1 MLSVGGGIASAKTFD
16 MRVVS
21 KSEVADHVFSAISKE
36 EVAPI
41 SAFLTSKNVR
51 LKNEMDDEV
60 AALID
65 VDDVD
70 MGSDEDDEDA
80 SIESE
85 DDKRGK
91 KGKGKGKGA
100 DKAKVKAAAD
110 DEDDES
116 GEWGDFDPARV
127 CLVWCR
133 GRLAEVKACRHR
145 VCFFGAGDSSIKST
159 VSCVRHHASGV
170 SLLLY
175 TLIVL
180 SIAALSSSPC
190 YLCALR
196 ISR

>member
-1 MLSVGGGIASAKTFD
+1 

-110 DEDDES
+110 DDDDES
-116 GEWGDFDPARV
+116 GEWGDLDAARV
-127 CLVWCR
+127 CSTKSAVVCI
-133 GRLAEVKACRHR
+133 RHQ
-145 VCFFGAGDSSIKST
+145 
-159 VSCVRHHASGV
+159 ASGV
-170 SLLLY
+170 SFLLY
-175 TLIVL
+175 THIGM
-180 SIAALSSSPC
+180 SIAPC
-190 YLCALR
+190 GRSLV
-196 ISR
+196 ISV

>member
-1 MLSVGGGIASAKTFD
+1 LTVVRIAGASADTVLSVGGGIASAKTFD

-70 MGSDEDDEDA
+70 MGSDDDDDDA

-91 KGKGKGKGA
+91 KGKGKGKGT
-100 DKAKVKAAAD
+100 DKAKVKAAAAD
-110 DEDDES
+110 DDDDES
-116 GEWGDFDPARV
+116 GEWGDFDPARF
-127 CLVWCR
+127 CFVWCR
-133 GRLAEVKACRHR
+133 GGLAAVQAWRPR
-145 VCFFGAGDSSIKST
+145 
-159 VSCVRHHASGV
+159 R
-170 SLLLY
+170 
-175 TLIVL
+175 IVL
-180 SIAALSSSPC
+180 
-190 YLCALR
+190 R
-196 ISR
+196 